1 MPSLISRFSFL
12 FALSLF
18 VFMFSYHFQGAANE
32 VYFDGFFIIITDGP
46 CSTFETENICNYCD
60 NTKKI
65 KIGLRGRHFF

>member
-18 VFMFSYHFQGAANE
+18 VFMFSYHFQGPAKE
-32 VYFDGFFIIITDGP
+32 VYFNGFFINMDGP

-65 KIGLRGRHFF
+65 KIGLHGRHFF